1 MTRVLLEF
9 EVSTFK
15 DNDKN
20 RHHHQVATWILS
32 KFKIF
37 NDNARGF
44 TKNGQYQVVITK
56 LLLTYC
62 PNADTSGISPQER
75 ISFRRIHPSSKMLL
89 QIVRKKRPDKIFSSE
104 YCAVWIFSVTALI
117 LWSSAV
123 WQIVSESNDWFSN
136 NTDWPTEGGICWLLY
151 LVEIMKVHFPYFEV
165 ELDFH

>member
-1 MTRVLLEF
+1 MIFFPLQGTMTQVLLEF

-44 TKNGQYQVVITK
+44 TKNGQYQVGITK

-89 QIVRKKRPDKIFSSE
+89 QIVRKKRPFGVL
-104 YCAVWIFSVTALI
+104 A
-117 LWSSAV
+117 
-123 WQIVSESNDWFSN
+123 N
-136 NTDWPTEGGICWLLY
+136 
-151 LVEIMKVHFPYFEV
+151 LVQFGFF
-165 ELDFH
+165 LSLR

>member
-44 TKNGQYQVVITK
+44 TKNGQYQVATY
-56 LLLTYC
+56 LLSKCRYVWYL
-62 PNADTSGISPQER
+62 
-75 ISFRRIHPSSKMLL
+75 PSREDLVPPHSSVLQNVAANCTQKKTL
-89 QIVRKKRPDKIFSSE
+89 QIICKS
-104 YCAVWIFSVTALI
+104 CAVWIFSVTALI

-136 NTDWPTEGGICWLLY
+136 NTDWPTESGICWLLY

>member
-9 EVSTFK
+9 EDK

-20 RHHHQVATWILS
+20 RHHHQVATWIVS

-89 QIVRKKRPDKIFSSE
+89 QIVRKKKTPRCICKS
-104 YCAVWIFSVTALI
+104 CAVWIFSVTALI

-123 WQIVSESNDWFSN
+123 WQIVFESNDWFSN
-136 NTDWPTEGGICWLLY
+136 NTDWPTESGICWLLY
-151 LVEIMKVHFPYFEV
+151 LVEVIKVHFPYFKG